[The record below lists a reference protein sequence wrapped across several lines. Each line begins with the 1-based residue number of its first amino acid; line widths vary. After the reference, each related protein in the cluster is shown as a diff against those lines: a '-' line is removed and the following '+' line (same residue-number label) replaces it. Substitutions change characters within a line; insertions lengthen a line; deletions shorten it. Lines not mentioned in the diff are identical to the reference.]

1 VKRIVLLVLTVL
13 GLVSAQ
19 TIDREAPDFKL
30 YNSATGEVVQLSSL
44 RGRPVVVN
52 FWASW
57 CGPCRAEFP
66 QIHRAFLKRQDK
78 FVFLAVGSNEAP
90 EASLRYMRDNKFTFT
105 VLTDAPGDFKGEA
118 DQVKAIARLYGVYG
132 IPTTYFVDA
141 NGQIQ
146 AIQYGSMSVSPFEDN
161 LKKIGVR

>member
-1 VKRIVLLVLTVL
+1 MKHALMLAVLLA
-13 GLVSAQ
+13 GFVSAQ
-19 TIDREAPDFKL
+19 SIDREAPDFKL
-30 YNSATGEVVQLSSL
+30 YDNATGEVLQLSSL

-57 CGPCRAEFP
+57 CGPCKAEFP
-66 QIHRAFLKRQDK
+66 QIHRSYLKRKDK
-78 FVFLAVGSNEAP
+78 FVFLAIGSNEAP
-90 EASLRYMRDNKFTFT
+90 EASLRYMKDNKFTFT
-105 VLTDAPGDFKGEA
+105 VLTDAPGDFKGDV
-118 DQVKAIARLYGVYG
+118 DQVKTIARLYGVYG

-146 AIQYGSMSVSPFEDN
+146 AIQFGSMSVSPFEDN